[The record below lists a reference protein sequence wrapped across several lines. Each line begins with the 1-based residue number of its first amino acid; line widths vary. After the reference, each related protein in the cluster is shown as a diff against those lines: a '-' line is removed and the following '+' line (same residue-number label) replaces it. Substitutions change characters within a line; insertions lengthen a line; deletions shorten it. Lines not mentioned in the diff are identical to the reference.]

1 MKRKKKHL
9 TSLDYF
15 RTNIKWFMM
24 VVAGIFIAGI
34 FVGPGFGSY
43 GSMQCG
49 GDKTAKLTRQQY
61 AEEESEVMARMGDR
75 EFKAYTINQKVDNR
89 LTSYTRNS
97 PGVVIP
103 PEQKLAVTWSMLDE
117 EIENAFKLKKAKD
130 ANIEVKAEEINEV
143 YESEKQNIM
152 SGRGLSTSTT
162 EGNVSLLQMADRKI
176 QAQKSERAFL
186 SFLSSQLHMSPQDL
200 KNIIRENLL
209 VEKYTESLND
219 EAKEQVKSD
228 SKKESIEIYNR
239 IVSEGEDFAE
249 VAENESDENSSAS
262 KGGLVEDM
270 TRKDAKAKD
279 DEYAT
284 ALFTSE
290 IGKVQEPL
298 ELEDGF
304 YIIKVEDRTLAEGED
319 FENAKDGIIAKI
331 KEELGITDEDE
342 VIKTEVTEY
351 SDEELMEMASTEG
364 IEEGAEK
371 ESLKSEDQ
379 ITDYMIKELY
389 EKVTFRL
396 IFIQP
401 ENYQTRF
408 QANIKEMKSA
418 AGIEIVDPLM
428 KAYSYV
434 ADYQGDRD
442 FDAAIEGFRAIR
454 EERIQSLEEEKS
466 TWQEKEAE
474 LENAPEDNRI
484 KLLEETVFYERSV
497 AYANS
502 SLAQIDYL
510 IAYYM
515 QEKIAFVENE
525 MMTADE
531 PDESAKETTQL
542 MIDELHSEMRVLI
555 EEAVTSESTPEP
567 YYNAMLGDLL
577 IDAEEWGPAY
587 ENWTIAADYGE
598 RDLSLL
604 QRAQPAFNKF
614 LDLLDDEAMRE
625 KAGKEFDKLQKNLDK
640 ALEIQA
646 KQQEEWQAQMQKM
659 IEEMS
664 QKEGGLE

>member
-1 MKRKKKHL
+1 MKRKKRNL

-24 VVAGIFIAGI
+24 VVAFIFIAGI

-49 GDKTAKLTRQQY
+49 GDQTANLSRQEY
-61 AEEESEVMARMGDR
+61 AEHESAVMARMGDM
-75 EFKAYTINQKVDNR
+75 EFKAYTINQKTDNR

-97 PGVVIP
+97 PGTVIP
-103 PEQKLAVTWSMLDE
+103 PEQKVAVKWSMLDE
-117 EIENAFKLKKAKD
+117 AIETAFKLEKAKE
-130 ANIEVKAEEINEV
+130 ANIEIKAEEINEV
-143 YESEKQNIM
+143 YEREKQNIM
-152 SGRGLSTSTT
+152 SGRGLSASTT
-162 EGNVSLLQMADRKI
+162 EGNVSLLQMADQKI

-186 SFLSSQLHMSPQDL
+186 SFLSSQLHMSPKDF
-200 KNIIRENLL
+200 KNIIRENIL

-219 EAKEQVKSD
+219 KAKEQVKSD
-228 SKKESIEIYNR
+228 ANKESIEIYNK
-239 IVSEGEDFAE
+239 IVSDGEDFAE
-249 VAENESDENSSAS
+249 VAENESDESSSANN
-262 KGGLVEDM
+262 GGLVEDM
-270 TRKDAKAKD
+270 TRKDAKAKA

-290 IGKVQEPL
+290 IGKVQEPF

-304 YIIKVEDRTLAEGED
+304 YIIKVEDRTLAEGAD
-319 FENAKDGIIAKI
+319 FENAKDGIISEI
-331 KEELGITDEDE
+331 KVELGITDD
-342 VIKTEVTEY
+342 VEVTELEVKEY
-351 SDEELMEMASTEG
+351 TDEELIEMASTEG
-364 IEEGAEK
+364 FEENSE
-371 ESLKSEDQ
+371 EEPVESEDQ
-379 ITDYMIKELY
+379 ITDYMIKERY

-396 IFIQP
+396 IFVRP

-408 QANIKEMKSA
+408 QANLKAMKSE

-434 ADYQGDRD
+434 SDYQGDRD
-442 FDAAIEGFRAIR
+442 FDSAIEGFRAIR
-454 EERIQSLEEEKS
+454 EDRVQELEEAK
-466 TWQEKEAE
+466 THWQEKEAE
-474 LENAPEDNRI
+474 LENAPEDKRI
-484 KLLEETVFYERSV
+484 QLLEDTVFYERSV

-502 SLAQIDYL
+502 SLAQIDYM

-531 PDESAKETTQL
+531 PDESAQEKAQL
-542 MIDELHSEMRVLI
+542 MFDELRSEMRVLI
-555 EEAVTSESTPEP
+555 EESVASETTPEP

-577 IDAEEWGPAY
+577 LDAEEWVAAY
-587 ENWTIAADYGE
+587 ENWAIVADYGE

-604 QRAQPAFNKF
+604 QRAQPAFNQF
-614 LDLLDDEAMRE
+614 LELLEDEELRE
-625 KAGKEFDKLQKNLDK
+625 KAGKEFDKLQKDLDK
-640 ALEIQA
+640 ALEIQR

-664 QKEGGLE
+664 QEEGGLE